1 MKKQYHSTKSK
12 QTNKK
17 VRVKLDFKDDS
28 IMKIKWKSPNDNKQ
42 NTVDFNVDFSKD
54 DFIKMKDNH

>member
-17 VRVKLDFKDDS
+17 FKFKFDP
-28 IMKIKWKSPNDNKQ
+28 KSDTVQKQ
-42 NTVDFNVDFSKD
+42 NFKFEGKDMELRTIINPMKPDFT
-54 DFIKMKDNH
+54 IKERK